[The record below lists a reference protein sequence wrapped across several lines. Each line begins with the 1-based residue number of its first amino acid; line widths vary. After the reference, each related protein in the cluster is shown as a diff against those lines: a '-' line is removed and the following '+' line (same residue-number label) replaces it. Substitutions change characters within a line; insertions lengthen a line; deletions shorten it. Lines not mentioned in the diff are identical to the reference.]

1 MTTATL
7 TFDTLRYA
15 KRLKD
20 ADVPD
25 KQAEAQAEALREVL
39 SERDG
44 QFSNLQTQVQ
54 TLSDNVERD
63 AQQAATTADIFRLDT
78 KLDTLNTK
86 LDTKIDLVRKDMTAM
101 ELGLRKDME
110 ALENRLVIRL
120 TKSMLAAVGLGV
132 AASTAIVR
140 LLA

>member
-7 TFDTLRYA
+7 PFDTLRYA

-44 QFSNLQTQVQ
+44 QFSSLQTQVQ
-54 TLSDNVERD
+54 TLSDNVERN
-63 AQQAATTADIFRLDT
+63 AQQAATTTDILR
-78 KLDTLNTK
+78 
-86 LDTKIDLVRKDMTAM
+86 LDTKIDLVRKDMAAM

-110 ALENRLVIRL
+110 ALENRLVVRL
-120 TKSMLAAVGLGV
+120 TKTMMAVMGLGV
-132 AASTAIVR
+132 AASTAIAR

>member
-1 MTTATL
+1 MNIATL
-7 TFDTLRYA
+7 TFDTLQYA

-25 KQAEAQAEALREVL
+25 KQATVQAEALREAF

-44 QFSNLQTQVQ
+44 QFFNVQTQVR
-54 TLSDNVERD
+54 TLSDDVKRNAEHMATKGDITLVNAEI
-63 AQQAATTADIFRLDT
+63 AQVKGEIAL
-78 KLDTLNTK
+78 L
-86 LDTKIDLVRKDMTAM
+86 RKDMYSM
-101 ELGLRKDME
+101 ELGLRKDTE

-120 TKSMLAAVGLGV
+120 TKSMVAVMGLGV
-132 AASTAIVR
+132 AASTAMAR

>member
-1 MTTATL
+1 MNIATL
-7 TFDTLRYA
+7 TFDTLQYA

-25 KQAEAQAEALREVL
+25 KQATVQAEALREVF

-44 QFSNLQTQVQ
+44 QFLNLQTRVQ
-54 TLSDNVERD
+54 TLSDNVERN
-63 AQQAATTADIFRLDT
+63 AEQAATKADVL
-78 KLDTLNTK
+78 K
-86 LDTKIDLVRKDMTAM
+86 LDTKIDLVRKDMTTM
-101 ELGLRKDME
+101 ELGLRKDID

-120 TKSMLAAVGLGV
+120 TKSMVAVVGLGV